1 MIDSSRACSVQN
13 SGKLI
18 CLENT
23 INDLNLRLPE
33 LPKIDEQ
40 DFFLQSAVLYQL
52 KQEFAKNKNEVGQ
65 TISSDKVFSDTEL
78 KQLEEQI
85 ADLSRYRQDVL

>member
-1 MIDSSRACSVQN
+1 
-13 SGKLI
+13 
-18 CLENT
+18 
-23 INDLNLRLPE
+23 
-33 LPKIDEQ
+33 
-40 DFFLQSAVLYQL
+40 VLYQL

-85 ADLSRYRQDVL
+85 ADLSRYRQDVLNHTSQILKKEFMTHLVRMLVGR